1 MPVAGSNKQR
11 QWLLALL
18 NRQMEFGRQPAARV
32 PEAVVVGLDVDAAGR
47 LLLQFPFLRAPA
59 AR

>member
-1 MPVAGSNKQR
+1 MPVAGSDKQR

-18 NRQMEFGRQPAARV
+18 NRQMEFGGQPAARA

-47 LLLQFPFLRAPA
+47 GRGTLP
-59 AR
+59 